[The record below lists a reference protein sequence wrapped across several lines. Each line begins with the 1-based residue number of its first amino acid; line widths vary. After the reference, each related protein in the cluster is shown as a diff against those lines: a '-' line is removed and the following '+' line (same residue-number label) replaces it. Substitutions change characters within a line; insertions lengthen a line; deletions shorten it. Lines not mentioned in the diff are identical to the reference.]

1 MSKDVNKDIQDA
13 INRTIKNIDIPEKWD
28 YESSIIHCMDEYDCP
43 CYEIMEKQNKII
55 DCLKQIIERIS

>member
-13 INRTIKNIDIPEKWD
+13 IRRTLKYIDIPEKWD
-28 YESSIIHCMDEYDCP
+28 HGSISHCIDEYDCP